1 VHIHHKTGR
10 RKTKVLKK
18 KTTEGKKTDMSGLG
32 AVKTTKK
39 EEEEKNQNARK
50 SAGETKNVRRFLLH
64 LLSRF
69 LIGL

>member
-1 VHIHHKTGR
+1 
-10 RKTKVLKK
+10 
-18 KTTEGKKTDMSGLG
+18 MSGLG